1 MDRLLYVAMTGAKES
16 LLAQANNSHN
26 LANVNTPG
34 FMEDL
39 NQFRSMPVF
48 GPGYPT
54 RVYSMDER
62 PDINFSK
69 GTLQSTG
76 NPFDVAIKGNG
87 FLAVQAPDGTE
98 AYTRRGDL
106 KVDAN
111 GLLTNGEG
119 LPVIGNNGPIAL
131 PPHEM
136 IEIAADGTITILPE
150 GTTPEAL
157 AIIDRIKL
165 VEPRL
170 QDLIKDDN
178 GLMRLQDGSEAP
190 AEAGTEL
197 VSGALEG
204 SNVSVADALV
214 GMIELSRQF
223 ELQVNMMKAA
233 QELDSAS
240 VKLMQQA

>member
-1 MDRLLYVAMTGAKES
+1 MDRMLYVAMSGAKET
-16 LLAQANNSHN
+16 LMTQANNSHN

-54 RVYSMDER
+54 RVYSLDER
-62 PDINFSK
+62 PDINFHK
-69 GTLQSTG
+69 GPLQTTG
-76 NPFDVAIKGNG
+76 NPFDVAVKDNG
-87 FLAVQAPDGTE
+87 FLAVQAWDGTE

-111 GLLTNGEG
+111 GIVTNGEG

-131 PPHEM
+131 PPHDM

-150 GTTPEAL
+150 GSTPEAL

-165 VEPRL
+165 VEPPL
-170 QDLIKDDN
+170 QDLVKGED
-178 GLMRLQDGSEAP
+178 GLMRLKDGSEEP

-197 VSGALEG
+197 VAGALES

-214 GMIELSRQF
+214 DMIELSRKF
-223 ELQVNMMKAA
+223 EFQVKMMKAA
-233 QELDSAS
+233 EEMDGAS
-240 VKLMQQA
+240 VKLMQQS

>member
-1 MDRLLYVAMTGAKES
+1 MDRLLYVAMSGAKES

-48 GPGYPT
+48 GPGYPS

-62 PDINFSK
+62 PDISFTK
-69 GTLQSTG
+69 GPLQTTG
-76 NPFDVAIKGNG
+76 NPLDLAVKGNG
-87 FLAVQAPDGTE
+87 FLAVQAADGTE

-106 KVDAN
+106 KIDAN
-111 GLLTNGEG
+111 GIVTNGEG

-131 PPHEM
+131 PPHDM
-136 IEIAADGTITILPE
+136 IEIAADGTITVLPE
-150 GTTPEAL
+150 GSTPEAL

-165 VEPRL
+165 VEPPL
-170 QDLIKDDN
+170 QDLIKGED
-178 GLMRLQDGSEAP
+178 GLLRLQDGSEAP
-190 AEAGTEL
+190 AEAGVEL
-197 VSGALEG
+197 VSGALES
-204 SNVSVADALV
+204 SNVSVADSLV
-214 GMIELSRQF
+214 SMIELSRQF
-223 ELQVNMMKAA
+223 ELQVNMMKTA
-233 QELDSAS
+233 QELDAAS

>member
-1 MDRLLYVAMTGAKES
+1 MDRLLYVAMSGAKES
-16 LLAQANNSHN
+16 LLSQANNSHN

-34 FMEDL
+34 FMQDL
-39 NQFRSMPVF
+39 NQFRSMPLF

-54 RVYSMDER
+54 RVYSLDER
-62 PDINFSK
+62 PDIKFDK
-69 GTLQSTG
+69 GPLQTTG
-76 NPFDVAIKGNG
+76 NPFDVALKGNG
-87 FLAVQAPDGTE
+87 LLAVQAADGTE

-111 GLLTNGEG
+111 GILTNGEG

-131 PPHEM
+131 PPHDM
-136 IEIAADGTITILPE
+136 IEIAADGTISILPE

-165 VEPRL
+165 VEPPL
-170 QDLIKDDN
+170 QDLIKGED
-178 GLMRLQDGSEAP
+178 GLLRIRDGSEAP

-197 VSGALEG
+197 VSGALES

-214 GMIELSRQF
+214 NMIELSRQF
-223 ELQVNMMKAA
+223 ELQVNMMKTA
-233 QELDSAS
+233 QDLDGAS

>member
-1 MDRLLYVAMTGAKES
+1 MDRLLYVAMSGAKES

-62 PDINFSK
+62 PDINFAK
-69 GTLQSTG
+69 GPLHTTG

-87 FLAVQAPDGTE
+87 FLAVQAMDGTE

-111 GLLTNGEG
+111 GILTNGKG

-131 PPHEM
+131 PPHDS

-165 VEPRL
+165 VEPPL
-170 QDLIKDDN
+170 QDLVKGED
-178 GLMRLQDGSEAP
+178 GLLRLQDGSVAP
-190 AEAGTEL
+190 AEAGAEL
-197 VSGALEG
+197 VSGALES

-214 GMIELSRQF
+214 DMIELSRQF
-223 ELQVNMMKAA
+223 ELQVKMMKTTV
-233 QELDSAS
+233 EMDNAS
-240 VKLMQQA
+240 IKLLQQG